1 MKEATWVGGLQFPP
15 PLFLRLGFA
24 LVAPVLFTGFAAGAL
39 FYEDFENGLG
49 RWQVQ
54 PPWGLTTGRFAS
66 PAHSAT
72 DSPGAYYTNRTD
84 AALAMA
90 VSVNLAGTLR
100 PVLGFVHHHALEPG
114 YDFGLVEVSTNGGAS
129 WLPTPLAAYT
139 ASTLDMTREQLDLSP
154 YAGAANVRIRF
165 RLVTDASVVMDG
177 WYVDDVLIG
186 EAPVVIPAPALEEI
200 TSHSIRVTWPPR
212 DDPWFA

>member
-1 MKEATWVGGLQFPP
+1 MKEASWVGGLQFPP
-15 PLFLRLGFA
+15 PLFLRLGLA
-24 LVAPVLFTGFAAGAL
+24 WVAPVLFTGFAAGAL
-39 FYEDFENGLG
+39 FYDDFENGLG
-49 RWQVQ
+49 RWQVES
-54 PPWGLTTGRFAS
+54 PWGLTTGRFAS
-66 PAHSAT
+66 PTHSAT
-72 DSPGAYYTNRTD
+72 NSPGAYYTNRTD

-100 PVLGFVHHHALEPG
+100 PVLGFVHYHALEPG
-114 YDFGLVEVSTNGGAS
+114 YDFGLVEVSTKGGAS

-139 ASTLDMTREQLDLSP
+139 GSTLDMTREQLDLSP